1 MFVNLLKSFNIENV
15 YSKYDDIS
23 YLLDVFLLKY
33 MRIQLYPNLHF
44 ECRAELARGRTYS
57 AADLPRRCLHLVTKT
72 DFAKT
77 CISHVDNVQ
86 FYLVFGEKFC
96 GVMLRIKFQTPNM
109 SENMCSECFTCNLI
123 PNLYITFQI
132 VI

>member
-15 YSKYDDIS
+15 YSKYDHIS

-86 FYLVFGEKFC
+86 FYLVFGESFVVGCYGLSFK
-96 GVMLRIKFQTPNM
+96 RQTCPKTCVPNV
-109 SENMCSECFTCNLI
+109 SH
-123 PNLYITFQI
+123 
-132 VI
+132 VISYPISTSRSK